1 MNIDKLKERSSQ
13 NIIIKDIRNK
23 EVYPGD
29 IIVISKSNCSLIP
42 VMILKLNPKSIKC
55 ITLKETEFNY
65 FGDFIKITSFYD
77 KEEIDQWNLIK
88 DKYFSTKE
96 KEKAERIK
104 EGLIMFFFKDIKI
117 NKCGICYSKVVSDPG
132 KNINLK
138 NIKNAISWTKEQS
151 DKEFYVF
158 TKNMLFEKDVKESEI
173 FVGLDN
179 TFHNYYISLYRPL
192 LEANKFYYASK
203 STFKTLEEVKS
214 AQNIEK
220 KNSLEF
226 ERYYIYNRYSSF
238 NKDLFKYILT
248 SDIEI
253 TTDTIKYLPVFRF
266 IENRWGSLD
275 KTKYFGEA
283 LFQKFEEYF

>member
-29 IIVISKSNCSLIP
+29 IIVIAKSNASLTP
-42 VMILKLNPKSIKC
+42 VMILKMNPKSIKC
-55 ITLKETEFNY
+55 ITLKESEFNY

-88 DKYFSTKE
+88 DKYFSSKE

-104 EGLIMFFFKDIKI
+104 EGLIMFFFKDIKL
-117 NKCGICYSKVVSDPG
+117 NKCGICYSKVFSEPG

-138 NIKNAISWTKEQS
+138 NVKNAISWTKEQP

-158 TKNMLFEKDVKESEI
+158 TKSMVFEKDVKESEI

-192 LEANKFYYASK
+192 LEPNKFYYASK
-203 STFKTLEEVKS
+203 SAYRSFEEVKRTP
-214 AQNIEK
+214 NIEK
-220 KNSLEF
+220 KNSRDF
-226 ERYYIYNRYSSF
+226 ECYYIYNRYSEF
-238 NKDLFKYILT
+238 NKDIFKYILT

-253 TTDTIKYLPVFRF
+253 TIDTIKYLPIFRF

-275 KTKYFGEA
+275 KTRLFGEA
-283 LFQKFEEYF
+283 LLRKFDEYF